1 MLSSRKKKKIKEKNR
16 QNKIKNKERGAAL
29 MMALFFFTIV
39 SFVVTQL
46 SNETLTE
53 STLASRHI
61 KKLKARYAAQAGF
74 EMALLRIKAY
84 QTAKAATS
92 SLPKE
97 QQTAIDQKLAMI
109 WQFPLPWPLPIPDDA
124 GIISKDESEG
134 VLEES
139 LISSLSFDHIIQDSG
154 QKIDLNSI
162 GSPIKTISEKT
173 IESLE
178 KSFVQALEQ
187 DRELSSEHSLD
198 SIKIVLNNIAD
209 WIDPDDESRN
219 GGGSEKNN
227 YSFEDQRGYPRN
239 GSFMSM
245 SELMLVDQMDDLIF
259 GHLKKLVTAN
269 GTFGINVNTAE
280 KDVLMALDPQFDED
294 TTQRFIERRAEI
306 QIAGASLVESSFD
319 DLLDELGFSNIPDI
333 HSKGIPILYSPLS
346 SFEVTS
352 TGRVGNVESVIIAH
366 VIDATALKEIFTQ
379 QIIESDKD
387 PNKPGGSTSNPQNPA
402 PSTPT
407 TTGAPP
413 TPPNSPQKKPPPK
426 GKPFIVHLEVY

>member
-1 MLSSRKKKKIKEKNR
+1 MLNSRKN
-16 QNKIKNKERGAAL
+16 QRGAAL

-53 STLASRHI
+53 STLAGRHL

-97 QQTAIDQKLAMI
+97 QQTAIDQKLSMI
-109 WQFPLPWPLPIPDDA
+109 WQFPMPWPLPIPDDA
-124 GIISKDESEG
+124 GMIAKDDGEE

-139 LISSLSFDHIIQDSG
+139 LISKLSFDHIINDAG
-154 QKIDLNSI
+154 QKLDLNSL
-162 GSPIKTISEKT
+162 GSPIKTISDRT
-173 IESLE
+173 LASLE
-178 KSFVQALEQ
+178 KSFEQALEQ

-198 SIKIVLNNIAD
+198 SVKIVLNNVAD

-227 YSFEDQRGYPRN
+227 YTYEDQRGYPRN

-245 SELMLVDQMDDLIF
+245 SELMLVDDMDDLIF
-259 GHLKKLVTAN
+259 NHLKKLVTAH

-280 KDVLMALDPQFDED
+280 KDVLMALDAQFDEE
-294 TTQRFIERRAEI
+294 TTAKFIERRSEI
-306 QIAGASLVESSFD
+306 QAAGASLVRSSFD
-319 DLLDELGFSNIPDI
+319 DLLDELGFSEIQEM
-333 HSKGIPILYSPLS
+333 HTKGIPILYSPNS
-346 SFEVTS
+346 SFEVVS
-352 TGRVGNVESVIIAH
+352 TGRVGNIESVITAY
-366 VIDATALKEIFTQ
+366 VVDASALKEIFTE

-387 PNKPGGSTSNPQNPA
+387 P
-402 PSTPT
+402 STPPPAGGGQT
-407 TTGAPP
+407 PPAGGAASPAAPP
-413 TPPNSPQKKPPPK
+413 KKMPPPK
-426 GKPFIVHLEVY
+426 GKPFVVHLEAT